1 MHARYKRIEIL
12 SKNKPKIKRFFIP
25 KLLKNPEKNKMTPK
39 VKIVSPTR
47 KRRFA
52 TGSISE
58 HNQPRKIGK
67 NVKGLKIMIR
77 SGSLKTPTPM
87 KPCHKCPPI
96 PTSAPV
102 NQFEFNFQ
110 STLDPKKNQNSN
122 EFIQQSSNF
131 SNFVQKFPMSVTQTD
146 DSNVTNGLC
155 TLFSSIL

>member
-1 MHARYKRIEIL
+1 MG
-12 SKNKPKIKRFFIP
+12 KNKKIFYSRLYLNLRKI
-25 KLLKNPEKNKMTPK
+25 KMTPK
-39 VKIVSPTR
+39 VNIVNPTR

-52 TGSISE
+52 IGSISE
-58 HNQPRKIGK
+58 SHQPRKIGK

-77 SGSLKTPTPM
+77 SGSIKTPAPM

-96 PTSAPV
+96 PVSAPA

-110 STLDPKKNQNSN
+110 RTTDPEKNN

-131 SNFVQKFPMSVTQTD
+131 STD
-146 DSNVTNGLC
+146 DSKVTNGLC